1 MSYEIMVFKHMQK
14 VSCKPSNTIIKQM
27 SYSHLIF
34 LVSTPLK
41 SLNFKRLRD
50 KRLLVIDIGEKIKI
64 EKKYPARDLK
74 IGGSLRV

>member
-14 VSCKPSNTIIKQM
+14 VSCKPSNTIIKQL

-41 SLNFKRLRD
+41 VTKFQKAKRQKSSSHRLKVTKFQKA
-50 KRLLVIDIGEKIKI
+50 KRQKSSSHR
-64 EKKYPARDLK
+64 YR
-74 IGGSLRV
+74 